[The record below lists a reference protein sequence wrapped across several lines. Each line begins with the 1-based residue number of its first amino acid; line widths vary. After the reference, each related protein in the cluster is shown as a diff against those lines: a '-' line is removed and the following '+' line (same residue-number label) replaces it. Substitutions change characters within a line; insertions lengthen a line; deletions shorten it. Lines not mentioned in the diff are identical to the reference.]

1 MNAADQILPGR
12 GRGTAERSSVV
23 EGAHVSAT
31 TTTVASLH
39 RPRSGED
46 LDVRDQFP
54 ALGDWH
60 YLDSA
65 ATAQKPQSV
74 IDAITQ
80 AYARDYATVHRG
92 VYERSATMTDAY
104 ERARAAA
111 SNLIG
116 GQPNELVFT
125 RGATEAINLVA
136 RTLPRNGRNRVLLS
150 TLEHHSNIVPWQ
162 LAGYEI
168 DAVPLTPDGQID
180 LYAAEQMLTEEHR
193 VVAFAHISNVLG
205 SVLDAKRA
213 AGIAHSKGALLLLDG
228 CQAVPRLRVD
238 VASIGADFYAYS
250 AHKLYGPTGI
260 GCLWGRAELLE
271 NLPPWQ
277 GGGAMIDTVR
287 FEESTYLDPPARFEA
302 GTPHIVGAVGL
313 HAAVNWVENL
323 GLDAVHAHECALVA
337 EARDALRGIAGV
349 TLYGPEDSAGIV
361 SFNVDGVHPH
371 DTATILDDAGVAVRA
386 GHHCAQPLMRC
397 LGVEA
402 TARASFAAHSD
413 SGDIAALAGGI
424 EQVKRIFGK

>member
-1 MNAADQILPGR
+1 M
-12 GRGTAERSSVV
+12 
-23 EGAHVSAT
+23 
-31 TTTVASLH
+31 
-39 RPRSGED
+39 
-46 LDVRDQFP
+46 RDQFP
-54 ALGDWH
+54 AIVGWH

-65 ATAQKPQSV
+65 ATAQKPQAV

-80 AYARDYATVHRG
+80 AYSRDYATVHRG

-104 ERARAAA
+104 ERSRAAA
-111 SNLIG
+111 SSLIG

-136 RTLPRNGRNRVLLS
+136 RTLSKNGRNRVLLS
-150 TLEHHSNIVPWQ
+150 QLEHHSNIVPWQ

-180 LYAAEQMLTEEHR
+180 LDAAEEMLTEQHR
-193 VVAFAHISNVLG
+193 VVAFAHVSNVLG
-205 SVLDAKRA
+205 SVLDARRA
-213 AGIAHSKGALLLLDG
+213 AEIAHSKGALLLLDG
-228 CQAVPRLRVD
+228 CQAVPRLGVNI
-238 VASIGADFYAYS
+238 VNLGADFYAFS

-260 GCLWGRAELLE
+260 GCLWGRADLLQS
-271 NLPPWQ
+271 LPPWQ
-277 GGGAMIDTVR
+277 GGGAMIEKVT
-287 FEESTYLDPPARFEA
+287 FEETTYLDPPARFEA

-313 HAAVNWVENL
+313 HAAVNWVEHL
-323 GLDAVHAHECALVA
+323 TLDAIHAHECALVA
-337 EARDALRGIAGV
+337 ECRDALSNIDGV

-361 SFNVDGVHPH
+361 SFNVDGVHAH

-386 GHHCAQPLMRC
+386 GHHCAQPLMRV

-413 SGDIAALAGGI
+413 SSDIEALVRGV
-424 EQVKRIFGK
+424 EQVKRIFG